1 MASTAYL
8 VSTLVTGLV
17 LVAVGAYV
25 ARAFAWRSWVRATG
39 AGVGSDDGS
48 APELPG
54 ETADP
59 SVAPLAVGGVLV
71 VAAGAGVG
79 AAVVAE
85 TPALGA
91 LFGLF
96 AGLLALYVTW
106 GVYHICRSRGMTY
119 AQAFGAGIWLLATV
133 FLAGIVAKLLV
144 G

>member
-8 VSTLVTGLV
+8 VSTLATGLV

-25 ARAFAWRSWVRATG
+25 ARSFAWRSWVSATG
-39 AGVGSDDGS
+39 TGVGTDDGS
-48 APELPG
+48 TPELPG
-54 ETADP
+54 ETAEP
-59 SVAPLAVGGVLV
+59 SGVPLAVGGVLV
-71 VAAGAGVG
+71 VAAAAGVG
-79 AAVVAE
+79 AAVLAE

-96 AGLLALYVTW
+96 GGLLALYVAW

-119 AQAFGAGIWLLATV
+119 AQAFGAGVWLLATV

>member
-1 MASTAYL
+1 MTTTAYL

-25 ARAFAWRSWVRATG
+25 ARSFAPQSWVRATG
-39 AGVGSDDGS
+39 AGVGTEDGS
-48 APELPG
+48 TPELPG
-54 ETADP
+54 ETAEP
-59 SVAPLAVGGVLV
+59 SGAPLAVGGVLV
-71 VAAGAGVG
+71 VGAAAGVG

-96 AGLLALYVTW
+96 AGLIALYVTW

-119 AQAFGAGIWLLATV
+119 AQAFGAGVWLLAMV
-133 FLAGIVAKLLV
+133 FLAGIVAKLLA